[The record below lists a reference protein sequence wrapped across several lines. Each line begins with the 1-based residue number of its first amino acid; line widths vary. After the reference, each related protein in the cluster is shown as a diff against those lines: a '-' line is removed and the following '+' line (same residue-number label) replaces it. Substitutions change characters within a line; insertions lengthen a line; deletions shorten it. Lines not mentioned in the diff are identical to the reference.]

1 MFAGERSNKFRK
13 ILQHNIKFCL
23 FDLFSK
29 LDSDSITKSL
39 KEAGNATFWNGVTMK
54 NIKQYCILIIF
65 FLICGLPASTSAVSC
80 KELNTPEKI
89 KSFMKESHQS
99 NPLLRKNVSLGLI
112 LDVCEG
118 KVCRSKSK
126 RAAQKETLRIQKLGN
141 KRRIFAEKGPNAPRC
156 VI

>member
-1 MFAGERSNKFRK
+1 
-13 ILQHNIKFCL
+13 
-23 FDLFSK
+23 
-29 LDSDSITKSL
+29 
-39 KEAGNATFWNGVTMK
+39 MK
-54 NIKQYCILIIF
+54 DIKQYCILIIF

-126 RAAQKETLRIQKLGN
+126 RAAQKETLRIQKLGTSGEYLRR
-141 KRRIFAEKGPNAPRC
+141 KDPMHHVVLSSVVDEALSAQVAGLFPTRAAAVFLQTGALFSPEQILIRRILPLLQETRRT
-156 VI
+156 